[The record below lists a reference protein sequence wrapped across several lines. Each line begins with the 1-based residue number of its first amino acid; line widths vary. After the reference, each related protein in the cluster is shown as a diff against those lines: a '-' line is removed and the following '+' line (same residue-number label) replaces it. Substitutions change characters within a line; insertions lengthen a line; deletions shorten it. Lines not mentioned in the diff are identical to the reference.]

1 MKDRFDIKEFVDWNK
16 VPGQYSVSFIKNSL
30 AVKVA
35 ENDEKVFVACSENVR
50 EEVLE
55 TLRTFH
61 SPKAF
66 SELRTGAED
75 WGEFIGG
82 CLENTGQLLSSGEK
96 SGFDLDEISSESP
109 AVNIINA
116 ICLSAVRQRASDI
129 HIESMGNGIKVRFRI
144 DGVMRTVKTF
154 DKKLSENLAALKEAS
169 SCHDGLI
176 LVTGP
181 TGSGKS
187 TTLHSMIRRMDR
199 DRLKIITIEDPV
211 EKVIPGAV
219 QVQVNEGAGLTF
231 TSILRSVLRQDP
243 DVIMVGEIRD
253 GETASL
259 AVRAA
264 LTGHLILS
272 SLHTSDSEIGRAH
285 V

>member
-55 TLRTFH
+55 TLKTFH

-154 DKKLSENLAALKEAS
+154 DKKLSENLCSRIKVMAGMNIMEKRVPQ
-169 SCHDGLI
+169 DGHI
-176 LVTGP
+176 
-181 TGSGKS
+181 
-187 TTLHSMIRRMDR
+187 
-199 DRLKIITIEDPV
+199 
-211 EKVIPGAV
+211 
-219 QVQVNEGAGLTF
+219 
-231 TSILRSVLRQDP
+231 
-243 DVIMVGEIRD
+243 
-253 GETASL
+253 
-259 AVRAA
+259 
-264 LTGHLILS
+264 
-272 SLHTSDSEIGRAH
+272 HTSAGNGFFDMRVSSMPT
-285 V
+285 